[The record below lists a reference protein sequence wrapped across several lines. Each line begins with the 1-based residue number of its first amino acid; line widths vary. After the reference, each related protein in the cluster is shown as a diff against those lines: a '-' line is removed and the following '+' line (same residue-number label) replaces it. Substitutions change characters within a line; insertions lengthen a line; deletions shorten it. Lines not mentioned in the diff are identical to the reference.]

1 MVPTEALRRELEA
14 AGFRRLA
21 VVTRGV
27 DSRQFSPA
35 RRSTA
40 LRAGWGAGD
49 DTLVV
54 TCVGRLARE
63 KNLDLLLGAF
73 EAIKRT
79 VPCAR
84 LVLVGA
90 GPLQDELQTRAPDAV
105 FAGQRRGDDLAAHY
119 ASADLFLFP
128 SMSETFGNVTTEAL
142 ASGLPVVAF
151 DHAAAAQL
159 IADGVDGARVPFGD
173 ERAFV
178 HAAIA
183 LAGDGARRERYGRAA
198 RARAL
203 ELDWESIVQRFESV
217 LAAAIRQS
225 AAPSVLP
232 SAAMAGRIV

>member
-1 MVPTEALRRELEA
+1 M
-14 AGFRRLA
+14 
-21 VVTRGV
+21 
-27 DSRQFSPA
+27 
-35 RRSTA
+35 
-40 LRAGWGAGD
+40 
-49 DTLVV
+49 V

-63 KNLDLLLGAF
+63 KNLELLLGAF
-73 EAIKRT
+73 EAIRRS

-105 FAGQRRGDDLAAHY
+105 FAGQRRDDDLAAHY

-159 IADGVDGARVPFGD
+159 IIDGEQGVCVPFGD
-173 ERAFV
+173 AQSFV
-178 HAAIA
+178 KASVA
-183 LAGDGARRERYGRAA
+183 LAVDATRRERFSRAA

-203 ELDWESIVQRFESV
+203 ELDWDSIVHRFESV
-217 LAAAIRQS
+217 LAAAIRHT
-225 AAPSVLP
+225 AAPGNLP
-232 SAAMAGRIV
+232 TTEMAQRAA